1 MKCYV
6 CNSQL
11 DNNSDYCLK
20 CGADVSVYRIVV
32 RTSNTYYNQG
42 LEKAKVRDL
51 TGAVDSL
58 RTSLCINKNNIKARN
73 LLGLVYFEMGES
85 CGIMFISFRNKD
97 NHALSSSG

>member
-32 RTSNTYYNQG
+32 RTSNTYYKG
-42 LEKAKVRDL
+42 LRRLKYA
-51 TGAVDSL
+51 
-58 RTSLCINKNNIKARN
+58 I
-73 LLGLVYFEMGES
+73 
-85 CGIMFISFRNKD
+85 
-97 NHALSSSG
+97 